1 MGGKFTTSDGV
12 GIVWHTWGEA
22 SALPPV
28 LLHHGFGA
36 SAKLNWLGA
45 GVVAR
50 LTEAGRQVIAVD
62 ARGHGESDKP
72 HDPAFYGE
80 DRMARDVSELL
91 DHLGLKK
98 IDLVGYSMGAIV
110 SLICATREPRL
121 RRLAIGGVG
130 DGILAKGGVD
140 TRVVD
145 NRDIVDALTT
155 DDLSTIKPAARG
167 FRQLADATG
176 ADRRALAAQAQ
187 VVHAEPIPL
196 ERISVPTLVLA
207 GDNDPLAARPERLA
221 AAIPD
226 ARSQLVPGDHRSAV
240 ATPEFASALVEFLA

>member
-1 MGGKFTTSDGV
+1 MGGKFIASDGV
-12 GIVWHTWGEA
+12 GIVWHDWGEA

-50 LTEAGRQVIAVD
+50 LTDAGRQVIAVD

-91 DHLGLKK
+91 DHLGLKQV
-98 IDLVGYSMGAIV
+98 DLVGYSMGAIV

-121 RRLAIGGVG
+121 RRLA
-130 DGILAKGGVD
+130 KGGVD

-145 NRDIVDALTT
+145 NRDIVDALLT

-167 FRQLADATG
+167 FRQIADATG
-176 ADRRALAAQAQ
+176 ADRKALAAQAQ

-240 ATPEFASALVEFLA
+240 ATPQFADALVDFLA